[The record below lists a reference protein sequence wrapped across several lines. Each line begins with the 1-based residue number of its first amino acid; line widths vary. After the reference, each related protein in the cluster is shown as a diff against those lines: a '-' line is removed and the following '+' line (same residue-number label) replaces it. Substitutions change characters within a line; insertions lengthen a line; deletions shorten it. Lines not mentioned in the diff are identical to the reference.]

1 MFLFLKHRALVEV
14 QKLNGPKCDVLSESC
29 KTEVSEV
36 LPQVT
41 ESPKS
46 LWRIKEAIVK
56 DIDWINFLNLT
67 RRVPDQGLTGSC

>member
-1 MFLFLKHRALVEV
+1 M
-14 QKLNGPKCDVLSESC
+14 LSESC
-29 KTEVSEV
+29 KTEVSKV

-46 LWRIKEAIVK
+46 LLRVKEATVK

-67 RRVPDQGLTGSC
+67 RRAPDQVPTGFF